1 VVAAFLV
8 TIPLEIFTDAS
19 KGRMGKRQDGIR
31 RQGRRVVQPPPQGR
45 SAQLESHPEGG
56 LRAEN
61 GQNDHDSMMAAPLM
75 DMPGK
80 ENHVWE
86 SIYAELEESVA
97 TCDDFQLG
105 QSVPALA
112 RANKVES
119 AVWRVGE
126 ELSIDLIVHSSMT
139 NEAQHRFN

>member
-1 VVAAFLV
+1 
-8 TIPLEIFTDAS
+8 
-19 KGRMGKRQDGIR
+19 
-31 RQGRRVVQPPPQGR
+31 
-45 SAQLESHPEGG
+45 
-56 LRAEN
+56 
-61 GQNDHDSMMAAPLM
+61 MMAAPLM

-105 QSVPALA
+105 QSAPALA
-112 RANKVES
+112 KASKVES

-126 ELSIDLIVHSSMT
+126 ELSIDLIVHPSMT
-139 NEAQHRFN
+139 SVAQHRFN